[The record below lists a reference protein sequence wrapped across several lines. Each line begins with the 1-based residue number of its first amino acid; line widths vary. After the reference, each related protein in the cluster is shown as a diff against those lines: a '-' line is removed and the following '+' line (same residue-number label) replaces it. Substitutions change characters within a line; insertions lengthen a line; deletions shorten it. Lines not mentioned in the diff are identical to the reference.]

1 MVNQLEQSVE
11 LRREKKMATSFEWD
25 FTNTPD
31 LVPAVAVTCAA
42 LGIEARLTGVDT
54 LRYKESNRLESISS
68 ELAKLGRQI
77 KVEDGVMLIP
87 AGEPFTKDNMP
98 VKETI
103 DAHGDHRIAMAF
115 GVLKVI
121 NPALTVD
128 TPEVVAKSFPDFW
141 KMLDRLMNL

>member
-1 MVNQLEQSVE
+1 MKVFPAPVS
-11 LRREKKMATSFEWD
+11 
-25 FTNTPD
+25 PD
-31 LVPAVAVTCAA
+31 
-42 LGIEARLTGVDT
+42 IRKID
-54 LRYKESNRLESISS
+54 
-68 ELAKLGRQI
+68 
-77 KVEDGVMLIP
+77 

-115 GVLKVI
+115 GALKVI